1 MFVRVSCDRC
11 RVLPAWTDDPA
22 AILEGGC
29 RHPADCAAR
38 FLNDELAVVRLD
50 PGGGPHSF
58 PRWPP
63 FPRSTTPAGVEL
75 DSVPSGFWPTIVP
88 CITALLVSLAL
99 ASAYESAA
107 ILPILLQL
115 AAPPLV
121 ALLFYRSS
129 ANATVVALLC
139 LASAAFAIDMLGVR
153 ALSTNPLNGLL
164 LVGGAIAGPLLVD
177 LELTDLGRMLRW
189 DVLSGAWITST
200 FVAVTALLLAVELP
214 SANQIARR
222 EDEAIVRRL
231 VPRLKMQGSSLV
243 LDGLDPQLAKDAERR
258 LLIVAAG
265 RRYELSGASAET
277 VIAQQGAVTRGGR
290 DGSAKAD
297 RADHGLAELVTL
309 VLPLRGPQIPTEV
322 EIEGVRGPA
331 TTYET
336 KVALAK

>member
-29 RHPADCAAR
+29 RHPAGCAAR
-38 FLNDELAVVRLD
+38 FLNDELAVVPLD

-58 PRWPP
+58 PRLPP
-63 FPRSTTPAGVEL
+63 FPRSTTPAGVVL
-75 DSVPSGFWPTIVP
+75 DSVPSGFWPIIVP

-107 ILPILLQL
+107 ILPILVEL

-121 ALLFYRSS
+121 ALLLYRSS

-139 LASAAFAIDMLGVR
+139 LAGAAFMIDVLGVGP
-153 ALSTNPLNGLL
+153 LSANPLNGLL
-164 LVGGAIAGPLLVD
+164 LVGGAVAGPLLVD

-189 DVLSGAWITST
+189 DALSGAWTTST
-200 FVAVTALLLAVELP
+200 FVAVTALLLTVELP
-214 SANQIARR
+214 SANHNARR

-243 LDGLDPQLAKDAERR
+243 LDRLDPRLAKEAERG
-258 LLIVAAG
+258 LVILAAG
-265 RRYELSGASAET
+265 RRYELSGESAET
-277 VIAQQGAVTRGGR
+277 VVAQKSATIRGGR
-290 DGSAKAD
+290 DGVANSH
-297 RADHGLAELVTL
+297 RAEHDPKELVTL